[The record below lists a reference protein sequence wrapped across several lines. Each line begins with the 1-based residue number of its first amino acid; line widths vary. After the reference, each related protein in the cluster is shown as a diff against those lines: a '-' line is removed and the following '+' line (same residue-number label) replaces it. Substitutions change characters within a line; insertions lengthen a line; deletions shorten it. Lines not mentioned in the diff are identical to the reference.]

1 MVLQTCASDG
11 GLKTFFCRLG
21 LGISPA
27 GIVADAISAMVAG
40 ASQLFEN
47 RSAGLDGSWYIKDV
61 STNGVWMDGTELI
74 GGADTPLQR
83 SRHVIKLGSASEG
96 IEVVSCHPEAHCGDL
111 HNNHLFQDRR
121 QRASETSSLLPS
133 P

>member
-27 GIVADAISAMVAG
+27 GIVADAISAMAAV

-47 RSAGLDGSWYIKDV
+47 RSAALGWQRCVVDAL
-61 STNGVWMDGTELI
+61 
-74 GGADTPLQR
+74 GGFWTP
-83 SRHVIKLGSASEG
+83 A
-96 IEVVSCHPEAHCGDL
+96 
-111 HNNHLFQDRR
+111 RR
-121 QRASETSSLLPS
+121 LECL
-133 P
+133 

>member
-27 GIVADAISAMVAG
+27 GIVADAISAMVAV

-47 RSAGLDGSWYIKDV
+47 KLRLLAESC
-61 STNGVWMDGTELI
+61 VWLYR
-74 GGADTPLQR
+74 A
-83 SRHVIKLGSASEG
+83 LGSFG
-96 IEVVSCHPEAHCGDL
+96 RLPVV
-111 HNNHLFQDRR
+111 
-121 QRASETSSLLPS
+121 
-133 P
+133 

>member
-27 GIVADAISAMVAG
+27 GIVADAISAMGAV

-47 RSAGLDGSWYIKDV
+47 RSAALGWQLCVAVPRGDV
-61 STNGVWMDGTELI
+61 CPS
-74 GGADTPLQR
+74 A
-83 SRHVIKLGSASEG
+83 KASASCE
-96 IEVVSCHPEAHCGDL
+96 
-111 HNNHLFQDRR
+111 R
-121 QRASETSSLLPS
+121 
-133 P
+133 

>member
-40 ASQLFEN
+40 ASQLLKIGL
-47 RSAGLDGSWYIKDV
+47 RPLAGSCVWQAGLG
-61 STNGVWMDGTELI
+61 
-74 GGADTPLQR
+74 
-83 SRHVIKLGSASEG
+83 
-96 IEVVSCHPEAHCGDL
+96 C
-111 HNNHLFQDRR
+111 
-121 QRASETSSLLPS
+121 
-133 P
+133 

>member
-27 GIVADAISAMVAG
+27 GIVADAISAMGAV

-47 RSAGLDGSWYIKDV
+47 RAAALGGAASGCTRLAGLPVDK
-61 STNGVWMDGTELI
+61 
-74 GGADTPLQR
+74 A
-83 SRHVIKLGSASEG
+83 SASFE
-96 IEVVSCHPEAHCGDL
+96 
-111 HNNHLFQDRR
+111 R
-121 QRASETSSLLPS
+121 
-133 P
+133 

>member
-27 GIVADAISAMVAG
+27 GIVADAISAMVAV

-47 RSAGLDGSWYIKDV
+47 RSAALGAQRCVKWTRWAVLDACPSSRV
-61 STNGVWMDGTELI
+61 SM
-74 GGADTPLQR
+74 
-83 SRHVIKLGSASEG
+83 
-96 IEVVSCHPEAHCGDL
+96 
-111 HNNHLFQDRR
+111 RR
-121 QRASETSSLLPS
+121 
-133 P
+133 

>member
-27 GIVADAISAMVAG
+27 GIVADAISAMGAV

-47 RSAGLDGSWYIKDV
+47 RLCSSWLATV
-61 STNGVWMDGTELI
+61 MAVRAWPVCPSTKLV
-74 GGADTPLQR
+74 PL
-83 SRHVIKLGSASEG
+83 SSAS
-96 IEVVSCHPEAHCGDL
+96 STCG
-111 HNNHLFQDRR
+111 
-121 QRASETSSLLPS
+121 
-133 P
+133 

>member
-47 RSAGLDGSWYIKDV
+47 RSAALGWLCEWLYRAWPV
-61 STNGVWMDGTELI
+61 CPSTKLV
-74 GGADTPLQR
+74 PL
-83 SRHVIKLGSASEG
+83 SSAS
-96 IEVVSCHPEAHCGDL
+96 STCG
-111 HNNHLFQDRR
+111 
-121 QRASETSSLLPS
+121 
-133 P
+133 

>member
-27 GIVADAISAMVAG
+27 GIVADAISAMVAV

-47 RSAGLDGSWYIKDV
+47 RCAALGW
-61 STNGVWMDGTELI
+61 
-74 GGADTPLQR
+74 
-83 SRHVIKLGSASEG
+83 KLCVALARLEVCPSSKASASCE
-96 IEVVSCHPEAHCGDL
+96 
-111 HNNHLFQDRR
+111 R
-121 QRASETSSLLPS
+121 
-133 P
+133 

>member
-27 GIVADAISAMVAG
+27 GIVADAISAMGAV

-47 RSAGLDGSWYIKDV
+47 RSAGLDGSCVGY
-61 STNGVWMDGTELI
+61 T
-74 GGADTPLQR
+74 R
-83 SRHVIKLGSASEG
+83 LGRFARRAKASASCE
-96 IEVVSCHPEAHCGDL
+96 
-111 HNNHLFQDRR
+111 R
-121 QRASETSSLLPS
+121 
-133 P
+133 

>member
-27 GIVADAISAMVAG
+27 GIVADAISAMVAV

-47 RSAGLDGSWYIKDV
+47 RPQLSWLAAV
-61 STNGVWMDGTELI
+61 
-74 GGADTPLQR
+74 
-83 SRHVIKLGSASEG
+83 
-96 IEVVSCHPEAHCGDL
+96 
-111 HNNHLFQDRR
+111 
-121 QRASETSSLLPS
+121 
-133 P
+133 

>member
-27 GIVADAISAMVAG
+27 GIVADAISAMAAV

-47 RSAGLDGSWYIKDV
+47 RSA
-61 STNGVWMDGTELI
+61 
-74 GGADTPLQR
+74 A
-83 SRHVIKLGSASEG
+83 LGWQ
-96 IEVVSCHPEAHCGDL
+96 L
-111 HNNHLFQDRR
+111 
-121 QRASETSSLLPS
+121 
-133 P
+133 

>member
-27 GIVADAISAMVAG
+27 GIVADAISAMVAA

-47 RSAGLDGSWYIKDV
+47 RPA
-61 STNGVWMDGTELI
+61 
-74 GGADTPLQR
+74 A
-83 SRHVIKLGSASEG
+83 LGWQLCVAVRRVGRLPVEKAS
-96 IEVVSCHPEAHCGDL
+96 VSCE
-111 HNNHLFQDRR
+111 R
-121 QRASETSSLLPS
+121 
-133 P
+133 

>member
-27 GIVADAISAMVAG
+27 GIVADAISAMVAV

-47 RSAGLDGSWYIKDV
+47 RSAALAGSCVGYRRAWEVCPSSK
-61 STNGVWMDGTELI
+61 
-74 GGADTPLQR
+74 A
-83 SRHVIKLGSASEG
+83 SASCE
-96 IEVVSCHPEAHCGDL
+96 
-111 HNNHLFQDRR
+111 R
-121 QRASETSSLLPS
+121 
-133 P
+133 

>member
-27 GIVADAISAMVAG
+27 GIVADAISAMGAV

-47 RSAGLDGSWYIKDV
+47 RSAALGWQLCAAVPRVGRLPV
-61 STNGVWMDGTELI
+61 EQRLV
-74 GGADTPLQR
+74 PLA
-83 SRHVIKLGSASEG
+83 SAS
-96 IEVVSCHPEAHCGDL
+96 
-111 HNNHLFQDRR
+111 
-121 QRASETSSLLPS
+121 SSPG
-133 P
+133 

>member
-27 GIVADAISAMVAG
+27 GIVADAISAMAAV

-47 RSAGLDGSWYIKDV
+47 RPAALGWQLCVAVPLWAVLDACPSSRV
-61 STNGVWMDGTELI
+61 SM
-74 GGADTPLQR
+74 
-83 SRHVIKLGSASEG
+83 
-96 IEVVSCHPEAHCGDL
+96 
-111 HNNHLFQDRR
+111 RR
-121 QRASETSSLLPS
+121 
-133 P
+133 

>member
-27 GIVADAISAMVAG
+27 GIVADAISAMGAV

-47 RSAGLDGSWYIKDV
+47 RSAVLAGKAVCEVDAL
-61 STNGVWMDGTELI
+61 
-74 GGADTPLQR
+74 GGFGRLP
-83 SRHVIKLGSASEG
+83 
-96 IEVVSCHPEAHCGDL
+96 VV
-111 HNNHLFQDRR
+111 
-121 QRASETSSLLPS
+121 
-133 P
+133 

>member
-47 RSAGLDGSWYIKDV
+47 RSA
-61 STNGVWMDGTELI
+61 
-74 GGADTPLQR
+74 A
-83 SRHVIKLGSASEG
+83 LGW
-96 IEVVSCHPEAHCGDL
+96 
-111 HNNHLFQDRR
+111 
-121 QRASETSSLLPS
+121 
-133 P
+133 

>member
-27 GIVADAISAMVAG
+27 GIVADAISAMGAV

-47 RSAGLDGSWYIKDV
+47 RLVA
-61 STNGVWMDGTELI
+61 
-74 GGADTPLQR
+74 
-83 SRHVIKLGSASEG
+83 LGWQL
-96 IEVVSCHPEAHCGDL
+96 CGCTAL
-111 HNNHLFQDRR
+111 GRFARR
-121 QRASETSSLLPS
+121 ES
-133 P
+133 

>member
-27 GIVADAISAMVAG
+27 GIVADAISAMGAV

-47 RSAGLDGSWYIKDV
+47 KSA
-61 STNGVWMDGTELI
+61 
-74 GGADTPLQR
+74 A
-83 SRHVIKLGSASEG
+83 LGW
-96 IEVVSCHPEAHCGDL
+96 
-111 HNNHLFQDRR
+111 
-121 QRASETSSLLPS
+121 LL
-133 P
+133 

>member
-27 GIVADAISAMVAG
+27 GIVADAISAMAAV

-47 RSAGLDGSWYIKDV
+47 RSAAPWLAAVWQYRAWAGLPV
-61 STNGVWMDGTELI
+61 EQRLV
-74 GGADTPLQR
+74 PLA
-83 SRHVIKLGSASEG
+83 SAS
-96 IEVVSCHPEAHCGDL
+96 STL
-111 HNNHLFQDRR
+111 RMRLKR
-121 QRASETSSLLPS
+121 SSTTLAGLSSWP
-133 P
+133 

>member
-27 GIVADAISAMVAG
+27 GIVADAISAMVTV

-47 RSAGLDGSWYIKDV
+47 NPAALGWQLCVGCTGLAGLPVEK
-61 STNGVWMDGTELI
+61 
-74 GGADTPLQR
+74 A
-83 SRHVIKLGSASEG
+83 SASCE
-96 IEVVSCHPEAHCGDL
+96 
-111 HNNHLFQDRR
+111 R
-121 QRASETSSLLPS
+121 
-133 P
+133 

>member
-47 RSAGLDGSWYIKDV
+47 KPAALGWQKVWLYRAGPV
-61 STNGVWMDGTELI
+61 C
-74 GGADTPLQR
+74 P
-83 SRHVIKLGSASEG
+83 
-96 IEVVSCHPEAHCGDL
+96 
-111 HNNHLFQDRR
+111 
-121 QRASETSSLLPS
+121 SSKG
-133 P
+133 

>member
-27 GIVADAISAMVAG
+27 GIVADAISAMGAV

-47 RSAGLDGSWYIKDV
+47 RSAALGWQLCACTTRLAGLPVDK
-61 STNGVWMDGTELI
+61 
-74 GGADTPLQR
+74 A
-83 SRHVIKLGSASEG
+83 SASFE
-96 IEVVSCHPEAHCGDL
+96 
-111 HNNHLFQDRR
+111 R
-121 QRASETSSLLPS
+121 
-133 P
+133 